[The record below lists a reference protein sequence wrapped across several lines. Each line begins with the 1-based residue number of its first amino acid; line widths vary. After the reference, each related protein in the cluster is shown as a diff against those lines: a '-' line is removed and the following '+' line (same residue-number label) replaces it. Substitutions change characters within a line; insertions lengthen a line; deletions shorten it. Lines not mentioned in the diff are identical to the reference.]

1 MNTANEDGRSEI
13 EDLLPWHAAG
23 TLNPRE
29 AQSVQAALASDPEL
43 ARRYELVRE
52 ELAQTIHLN
61 ETLGAPSPRA
71 MAALFAKIDAEPVR
85 SAAPSINLAARIREF
100 FASLSPRTLAWSA
113 GAAALAI
120 VLQAA
125 VIGGIVL
132 KEQSAGSYQ
141 TASVSGSASG
151 EGAYALI
158 RFQPQASAAE
168 VTNFLETNKLSIAS
182 GPAAGGLY
190 RVRIAATKLPA
201 ADLDRRVQSLQS
213 DKVVGFIAPTD

>member
-1 MNTANEDGRSEI
+1 
-13 EDLLPWHAAG
+13 
-23 TLNPRE
+23 
-29 AQSVQAALASDPEL
+29 
-43 ARRYELVRE
+43 
-52 ELAQTIHLN
+52 
-61 ETLGAPSPRA
+61 
-71 MAALFAKIDAEPVR
+71 
-85 SAAPSINLAARIREF
+85 
-100 FASLSPRTLAWSA
+100 
-113 GAAALAI
+113 
-120 VLQAA
+120 